1 LAKDGEET
9 ADCYGKVVLA
19 EPMVGL
25 GLGALRAGEAPESFL
40 CSTDIQHRAIFARM
54 LKPPSYQVV
63 QHQIVLRRYD
73 GSLWL
78 LYLVP
83 ELNIKDGV
91 R

>member
-40 CSTDIQHRAIFARM
+40 CSTDIQHRAIFAR
-54 LKPPSYQVV
+54 VV

-83 ELNIKDGV
+83 ELNIKDSV